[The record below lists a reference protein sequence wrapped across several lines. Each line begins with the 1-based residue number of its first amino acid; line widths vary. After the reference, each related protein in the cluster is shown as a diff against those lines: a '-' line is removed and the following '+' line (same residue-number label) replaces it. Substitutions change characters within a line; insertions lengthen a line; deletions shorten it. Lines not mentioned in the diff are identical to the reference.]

1 MSDKKS
7 LPVRTKLGFGICD
20 LGGNLF
26 FTIMGFYLL
35 NFMTDVVGLA
45 AGLAGTALMIGKI
58 WDAVTD
64 PAVGALS
71 DRTTTRWGRRRP
83 YMFVG
88 AIFLFIFMILMFM
101 NPHLPSQWALFTWV
115 AIMYC
120 LLNTAYTLVNIPYGA
135 LTPELTDDFNERTS
149 LNGYRMSSAVVGTLL
164 GALLVFPI
172 VHLFGSPDLGWPA
185 MGGIMGAVMMI
196 VAFITIFSVKE
207 NPSPAAKT
215 GPGILKS
222 YVQVLRQK
230 VFLQAL
236 FPWALHITGVT
247 VIQAAIVY
255 YFRYI
260 YHNEGAFQIALGI
273 LLVSALVF
281 IPVWVKISQR
291 IGKKLSYNIG
301 MGIFAV
307 VVIIFFAVGH
317 LFGVGFAYVIM
328 AIAGI
333 GFATQYVMPFAIVP
347 DVVENDYAE
356 NGTKREGIY
365 YGLWTFTSKVGQ
377 AFAIALTGWILTA
390 FGYVPH
396 AAQSATSILGIR
408 LLVGPVP
415 ALFFVIGIVILSF
428 YPINQKY
435 YEGIV
440 AKVKA
445 RESDA

>member
-1 MSDKKS
+1 MAHPGVQFVDY
-7 LPVRTKLGFGICD
+7 LGPVR
-20 LGGNLF
+20 
-26 FTIMGFYLL
+26 
-35 NFMTDVVGLA
+35 
-45 AGLAGTALMIGKI
+45 
-58 WDAVTD
+58 
-64 PAVGALS
+64 
-71 DRTTTRWGRRRP
+71 
-83 YMFVG
+83 
-88 AIFLFIFMILMFM
+88 
-101 NPHLPSQWALFTWV
+101 
-115 AIMYC
+115 
-120 LLNTAYTLVNIPYGA
+120 
-135 LTPELTDDFNERTS
+135 
-149 LNGYRMSSAVVGTLL
+149 
-164 GALLVFPI
+164 
-172 VHLFGSPDLGWPA
+172 
-185 MGGIMGAVMMI
+185 
-196 VAFITIFSVKE
+196 
-207 NPSPAAKT
+207 
-215 GPGILKS
+215 
-222 YVQVLRQK
+222 

-307 VVIIFFAVGH
+307 VVVIFFAMGH
-317 LFGVGFAYVIM
+317 LFGVGFAYGIM

-333 GFATQYVMPFAIVP
+333 GFATQYVMPYSIVP

-377 AFAIALTGWILTA
+377 AFAIALTGWLLSA

-396 AAQSATSILGIR
+396 ASQSATSILGIR

-415 ALFFVIGIVILSF
+415 ALFFVIGIIILSF
-428 YPINQKY
+428 YPINQKF

-445 RESDA
+445 REKDA